1 MTDAPDPDQLARH
14 YLDLWQQ
21 QVTAWLNEPDVA
33 DAMAQ
38 TYLLMVRGLTSL
50 ASATGLAP
58 NGATTQAPYD
68 AGLAAAVKAASAKTS
83 AGKSEPN
90 GPAAAATPS
99 GGTDRDTLVLAYR
112 IAQLEERIARL
123 ESAAAAVRRPTPQ
136 RTRQSRR

>member
-50 ASATGLAP
+50 AK
-58 NGATTQAPYD
+58 
-68 AGLAAAVKAASAKTS
+68 AAAAKTT
-83 AGKSEPN
+83 AGKSAAP
-90 GPAAAATPS
+90 GPAAAAAPS
-99 GGTDRDTLVLAYR
+99 GGTDRNTLVLAYR

-123 ESAAAAVRRPTPQ
+123 ESAAAAVRRPASQ